1 MASKGDKL
9 RRVWRRPKC
18 GRLGNVTSTNRMR
31 VMEEKRMGVTDLF
44 SVQGLSTFITGAA
57 SGLGL
62 AMAEAMAE
70 GGARVTLAD
79 VNGDGVR
86 MAAERLRAAGMAADA
101 VILDVRDAAA
111 VQAAIGETARRAG
124 RLDVV
129 FANAGI
135 SAGPGYALLPEGRL
149 EAISLATWENVLKV
163 NLTGVM
169 LTLQAAAAAMKMQR
183 SGRIIVTASI
193 SGLRSETVSGY
204 GYVAT
209 KAAVINLVRH
219 AARELGRDNIL
230 VNAIAPGYFYTN
242 LAGGRLRNEP
252 ETARRL
258 AATVP
263 LGRCAEAEE
272 LKGLALFLASPASS
286 YITGTVIPIDGGV
299 SAG

>member
-1 MASKGDKL
+1 MATA
-9 RRVWRRPKC
+9 C
-18 GRLGNVTSTNRMR
+18 G
-31 VMEEKRMGVTDLF
+31 
-44 SVQGLSTFITGAA
+44 
-57 SGLGL
+57 
-62 AMAEAMAE
+62 
-70 GGARVTLAD
+70 
-79 VNGDGVR
+79 
-86 MAAERLRAAGMAADA
+86 MAAERLRAAGMTADA
-101 VILDVRDAAA
+101 VTLDVRDAAA

-135 SAGPGYALLPEGRL
+135 SAGPGYALMPEGRL
-149 EAISLATWENVLKV
+149 EAISLAAWENVLKV

-169 LTLQAAAAAMKMQR
+169 LTLQAAAASMKTQR

-242 LAGGRLRNEP
+242 LAGGRLAERAGNGAAPGGHRSPRPLRRGRGTEGP
-252 ETARRL
+252 RRVPRL
-258 AATVP
+258 AG
-263 LGRCAEAEE
+263 LELHHRHSDSYRWRRFGR
-272 LKGLALFLASPASS
+272 LA
-286 YITGTVIPIDGGV
+286 
-299 SAG
+299 

>member
-1 MASKGDKL
+1 
-9 RRVWRRPKC
+9 
-18 GRLGNVTSTNRMR
+18 
-31 VMEEKRMGVTDLF
+31 MGVADLF

-79 VNGDGVR
+79 VDGDGVR
-86 MAAERLRAAGMAADA
+86 MAAERLRAAGMTADA
-101 VILDVRDAAA
+101 VTLDVRDPAA
-111 VQAAIGETARRAG
+111 VQAAFGEAARRAG

-135 SAGPGYALLPEGRL
+135 SAGPGYALRPEGRL
-149 EAISLATWENVLKV
+149 EEISLATWENVLKV

-169 LTLQAAAAAMKMQR
+169 LTMQAAVAPMKAQR

-204 GYVAT
+204 GYVGT

-252 ETARRL
+252 ETAQRL

-263 LGRCAEAEE
+263 LGRCAEAAE